1 MIVRKPYAFII
12 KHIKLLHLILLFPC
26 IYLIFKT
33 SNIVEFFSDY
43 VSNGY
48 LILDN
53 LMFYNITRNYINIYM
68 FMGIIFIILML
79 IIFMYILKR
88 KNKSIGFYKINIIYY
103 LILFVLLISSL
114 SIFGKIETDTLES
127 GIANILKD
135 VISIVYYSEYIFVFL
150 IFFRGV
156 GFNIKKFNFKND
168 IFDLKI
174 EAEDYEEYEI
184 LKGKDNYEKKRTFKR
199 LVRESKYYFKENKFM
214 FIIIFIILIISGSS
228 FLFFKKEVIEREYR
242 ENEIVSF
249 GYLNINVKESFVSN
263 LTYNGTEI
271 NKDKSFVIVTLEIN
285 NRYRESKDFN
295 YTDLQLVINN
305 KYFMPDI
312 SLGNYFRDIGNPYN
326 GSKIVGNSNNKY
338 ILVYE
343 IDKYL
348 VSAKYKLSVYSKY
361 DSEQKNIISKNV
373 VIKPKLLNNNII
385 ENKINMGTNFD
396 LKNTN
401 LKKTTGTLLNYSFT
415 NRYEYT
421 YKKCL
426 RNNECYDYKDAVSLN
441 YHTNGSKN
449 VLLVFD
455 YILNLD
461 NDSSYMYSNKTYKNF
476 FEDFM
481 KIKYMLNDKE
491 FIIDTRVRN
500 NLNYNEKLIIEVP
513 KEVSESEVVEAI
525 ITVRNVSYNIKLK

>member
-12 KHIKLLHLILLFPC
+12 KYIKLLHLVLLIPA
-26 IYLIFKT
+26 IYLIVKT
-33 SNIVEFFSDY
+33 SSIVQFFSDY

-48 LILDN
+48 LILNN
-53 LMFYNITRNYINIYM
+53 LMLSNIANNYINIFM
-68 FMGIIFIILML
+68 FVCIVFIILML
-79 IIFMYILKR
+79 IIFMNILKR
-88 KNKSIGFYKINIIYY
+88 KNKPINFYKVNIIYY
-103 LILFVLLISSL
+103 LVLFILLMSSL

-127 GIANILKD
+127 GLANIIKD
-135 VISIVYYSEYIFVFL
+135 VISIIYYSEYVFAFL
-150 IFFRGV
+150 LLLRSI

-184 LKGKDNYEKKRTFKR
+184 FRSKDNYEKKRTFKR

-214 FIIIFIILIISGSS
+214 FLVLFIILIIGGSL
-228 FLFFKKEVIEREYR
+228 FLFLKKEVIEREYR

-249 GYLNINVKESFVSN
+249 GYLNFNIKESFVSS
-263 LTYNGTEI
+263 LTYNGNVI
-271 NKDKSFVIVTLEIN
+271 NKDKSYVIVALEIN
-285 NRYRESKDFN
+285 NRYREVKDFN

-305 KYFMPDI
+305 KYFTPDI
-312 SLGNYFRDIGNPYN
+312 SLANYFKDIGNPYN

-348 VSAKYKLSVYSKY
+348 ISSKYKLSIYSRY
-361 DSEQKNIISKNV
+361 DTEQKNIVSKNV
-373 VIKPKLLNNNII
+373 VIKPKILNNNII
-385 ENKINMGTNFD
+385 ENKVNMGTNID

-401 LKKTTGTLLNYSFT
+401 LKNTTGTLLNYNFT

-426 RNNECYDYKDAVSLN
+426 KNNDCYDYKDAITLN
-441 YHTNGSKN
+441 YNTNGSKN
-449 VLLVFD
+449 TLLVLD

-461 NDSSYMYSNKTYKNF
+461 NESSYMYSNKTYKNF

-481 KIKYMLNDKE
+481 KIKYVLNGKE
-491 FIIDTRVRN
+491 FIIDTHVRN
-500 NLNYNEKLIIEVP
+500 NINYNEKLIIEVP
-513 KEVSESEVVEAI
+513 KEVKEAEI
-525 ITVRNVSYNIKLK
+525 IEALITVRNVSYSIKLK